1 MHLKIGDIT
10 LADDSDNIVKACRL
24 QKPQLKIPI
33 RSVDIIG
40 TRYARNSSGKSHG
53 ISFEFSAEVVRQF
66 QDYKSAEAFVLGH
79 FTRVAG
85 GLQGTINYKSWLGA
99 SYGFENGVLESVEVV
114 GEVGIS
120 LTIKYTFVTGAP
132 MTE

>member
-1 MHLKIGDIT
+1 M
-10 LADDSDNIVKACRL
+10 
-24 QKPQLKIPI
+24 
-33 RSVDIIG
+33 
-40 TRYARNSSGKSHG
+40 
-53 ISFEFSAEVVRQF
+53 
-66 QDYKSAEAFVLGH
+66 LGH

>member
-1 MHLKIGDIT
+1 MYLKIGDIT

-66 QDYKSAEAFVLGH
+66 QDYQSAEAFVLGH
-79 FTRVAG
+79 FKRIAG
-85 GLQGTINYKSWLGA
+85 GLQGTIIYRSWLGA
-99 SYGFENGVLESVEVV
+99 SFGFENGVLESVEVV

-120 LTIKYTFVTGAP
+120 LTIKYKFVAGAP
-132 MTE
+132 MSE